1 MKVCIC
7 YFSHLGGG
15 GACKK
20 DRDRYALSHNPE
32 KDLASF
38 PPYFFEVG
46 FSPELGAPVF
56 SPPFIE
62 LRLQD
67 MQNYEAGELEAKVKG
82 QM

>member
-15 GACKK
+15 GACKT

-56 SPPFIE
+56 SAKQE
-62 LRLQD
+62 TGVLRFGLLLCIV
-67 MQNYEAGELEAKVKG
+67 MLNIGP
-82 QM
+82 